1 VNDLPAILEAFEEAL
16 VLEREL
22 GSRSFDFLEPLRA
35 QMPAAAPAAE
45 PCTKGGDATER
56 VAAKQVAT
64 EETTIHSQ
72 SPNPSTPL
80 AAPAAPKAPEVPS
93 CEFLF
98 VTEAPV
104 DAASPAGIF
113 LAKMVKAMGRPADAV
128 AVLPACTGHYPNG
141 RAPTPE
147 EIALE
152 RPVFEKNVA
161 ARRPKCIVLLG
172 RTAAKA
178 LLPDAPLR
186 RGMWTLYGSVPAV
199 MTLSPA
205 YVMRFDTKTDPEGL
219 RAAKVELW
227 HTLVA
232 ALAKLGLTPPK

>member
-1 VNDLPAILEAFEEAL
+1 MNDLPAILEAFEEAL

-35 QMPAAAPAAE
+35 GGQEGARAE
-45 PCTKGGDATER
+45 GQEGARAVVQGGARAEGNNATPR
-56 VAAKQVAT
+56 PLK
-64 EETTIHSQ
+64 
-72 SPNPSTPL
+72 PSTPL
-80 AAPAAPKAPEVPS
+80 AAPQAPLPPEAPS

-113 LAKMVKAMGRPADAV
+113 LAKMVKAMGRPADAI

-232 ALAKLGLTPPK
+232 ALAKLGFSPPK